1 MHGNYERNDVID
13 RVNLV
18 INHSNVTKDLEK
30 EAFVEN
36 GVTYISKED
45 IANFFD
51 PYIYYDEKYNQ
62 MITGSESKIA
72 AIVVG
77 EKKMTNNGSVVNL
90 SAPILEKDNAYYL
103 PFSELDSIYNVKT
116 KYIEETNTIIIDS
129 LNRKYVV
136 ADSNKNNGVKV
147 KKTAI
152 SRTVDKLERGENV
165 TILEEDGKSWTKI
178 RTDRGKIGYVKSNTI
193 TNKNTIR
200 EDLQL
205 EKEKPNKVSLIWDYF
220 SEYASA
226 PERSGKITG
235 VNVVS
240 PTFFT
245 LERLGKG
252 KVEEN
257 VGNSGKEYIKWAH
270 KQGYQVWPSISNSSM
285 IDTTSEI
292 MNDYKLRQSL
302 INQIVSFIIKYDLDG
317 INIDFENMY
326 QEDKELF
333 SRFLIELAPRLN
345 EIGAVLSVDVT
356 APDGSETW
364 SMCYDRHTIGKI
376 ADYIVFMAYDQHG
389 DSSEEAGSNA
399 AFDWVE
405 VNLQKFV
412 GTQEEI
418 APEKIVLAM
427 PFYTRIWWT
436 NSEGKWVNEA
446 WDLNSLYNKVPSN
459 AKKVWDDDVKQ
470 YVSEYI
476 QDGTVHKV
484 WIEDEKSIEEKLSL
498 VEKYKLAGAAYWKKG
513 GETQNI
519 LKLISEKLGI
529 E

>member
-1 MHGNYERNDVID
+1 
-13 RVNLV
+13 
-18 INHSNVTKDLEK
+18 
-30 EAFVEN
+30 
-36 GVTYISKED
+36 
-45 IANFFD
+45 
-51 PYIYYDEKYNQ
+51 
-62 MITGSESKIA
+62 
-72 AIVVG
+72 
-77 EKKMTNNGSVVNL
+77 
-90 SAPILEKDNAYYL
+90 
-103 PFSELDSIYNVKT
+103 
-116 KYIEETNTIIIDS
+116 
-129 LNRKYVV
+129 
-136 ADSNKNNGVKV
+136 
-147 KKTAI
+147 
-152 SRTVDKLERGENV
+152 
-165 TILEEDGKSWTKI
+165 
-178 RTDRGKIGYVKSNTI
+178 
-193 TNKNTIR
+193 
-200 EDLQL
+200 
-205 EKEKPNKVSLIWDYF
+205 
-220 SEYASA
+220 
-226 PERSGKITG
+226 
-235 VNVVS
+235 
-240 PTFFT
+240 
-245 LERLGKG
+245 
-252 KVEEN
+252 
-257 VGNSGKEYIKWAH
+257 
-270 KQGYQVWPSISNSSM
+270 M